1 MARELIVAIGVTALA
16 VLVFVLGDRLR
27 PDSWRQ
33 TGDEAAGTLVFDL
46 IKTFFAATVAFV
58 VIICWQ
64 QYQTARSYTVAEAK
78 SLVDTYTAAHAMPDP
93 EHHRIQGLVRDYTT
107 QVVDQEWSMMDR
119 DGHLSQK
126 AQGTLDVLRD
136 SVDSM
141 RSSDPYVNNLR
152 ATTLASLDRVAGAR
166 HDRALVVGYGIP
178 GFLYVA
184 LYFGTLLLLLS
195 PVLSGVRVTRRS
207 VLMMVLLGVV
217 VGAAILEVHNLDQ
230 PFSGGNTVPRDAFE
244 LALARFQ
251 QIT

>member
-1 MARELIVAIGVTALA
+1 MARELVVAIGIAALA

-58 VIICWQ
+58 VVICWQ

-78 SLVDTYTAAHAMPDP
+78 SLVDAYTAAHAMPDP

-107 QVVDQEWSMMDR
+107 QVVDQEWSVMDR

-126 AQGTLDVLRD
+126 AQETLDVLRD

-152 ATTLASLDRVAGAR
+152 ATALASLDRVAGHVTIVR
-166 HDRALVVGYGIP
+166 SWWGT
-178 GFLYVA
+178 GF
-184 LYFGTLLLLLS
+184 
-195 PVLSGVRVTRRS
+195 
-207 VLMMVLLGVV
+207 
-217 VGAAILEVHNLDQ
+217 
-230 PFSGGNTVPRDAFE
+230 RDSYMWPCISAHCCCC
-244 LALARFQ
+244 
-251 QIT
+251 